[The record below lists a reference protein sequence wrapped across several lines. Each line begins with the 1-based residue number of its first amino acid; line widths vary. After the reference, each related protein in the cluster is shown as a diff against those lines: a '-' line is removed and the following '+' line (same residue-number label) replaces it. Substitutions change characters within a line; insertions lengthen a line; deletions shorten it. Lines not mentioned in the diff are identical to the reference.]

1 MPGATPDAGGAA
13 IQFAR
18 PGTWLGVPPGMPAA
32 NCRAAVLGIPFDC
45 GTHPHRIGARLGPS
59 AIREQSTNLRRYDPR
74 TNVDIVERLGLV
86 DCGDVP
92 VTPSLIKP
100 SFAAIEA
107 GVAAVI
113 KSNAVAVTMG
123 GDGAVTLPQMRA
135 LARRTPGLCTV
146 HIDAHTDAY
155 PIDGY
160 NTATSFRHA
169 AQEGLVDVARSF
181 HIGMRGP
188 TMVAGVYDFC
198 RDLGYNMITM
208 QALRESGFDRVAARV
223 LDTVADR
230 PVYLCFDM
238 DFFDP
243 SVAPGVCTPTW
254 GGCTAHEG
262 LGLLEALNPLDTRV
276 LDVNTVSPPHDSVGM
291 TAFLAATLMWTFLSG
306 LATKRGSSEST
317 DAVRSIAASAEDR
330 SARRSR
336 SSSR

>member
-18 PGTWLGVPPGMPAA
+18 PGTWLGVPPGMPSA

-86 DCGDVP
+86 DCGDVA
-92 VTPSLIKP
+92 VTPGLIDP

-107 GVAAVI
+107 GVAAVVGKNI
-113 KSNAVAVTMG
+113 VTVTMG
-123 GDGAVTLPQMRA
+123 GDGAVTLPQLRA
-135 LARRTPGLCTV
+135 LARHTPGLCTV
-146 HIDAHTDAY
+146 HVDAHTDAY

-160 NTATSFRHA
+160 NTATTFRHA
-169 AQEGLVDVARSF
+169 AQEGLVDAARSF

-188 TMVAGVYDFC
+188 TMVPGVYEFC
-198 RDLGYNMITM
+198 RKLGYNMITM
-208 QALRESGFDRVAARV
+208 QELRDSGFERVAAGV
-223 LDTVADR
+223 IETLGDR

-254 GGCTAHEG
+254 GGSTAHEG
-262 LGLLEALNPLDTRV
+262 LAFLEMLNRLDTRV

-291 TAFLAATLMWTFLSG
+291 TAFLAATVMWTFLSG
-306 LATKRGSSEST
+306 LASKR
-317 DAVRSIAASAEDR
+317 A
-330 SARRSR
+330 
-336 SSSR
+336 

>member
-1 MPGATPDAGGAA
+1 MTNAAVDVGARRVE
-13 IQFAR
+13 FLKS
-18 PGTWLGVPPGMPAA
+18 GTWLGAPSGELSG

-45 GTHPHRIGARLGPS
+45 GMHPHRIGARLGPS

-74 TNVDIVERLGLV
+74 TNVDVVERLALV
-86 DCGDVP
+86 DCGDVG
-92 VTPSLIKP
+92 VTPSLIEP

-107 GVAAVI
+107 AVAAVI
-113 KSNAVAVTMG
+113 GKGVVAVTMG
-123 GDGAVTLPQMRA
+123 GDGAVTLPQVRA
-135 LARRTPGLCTV
+135 LARRTPELCTV

-160 NTATSFRHA
+160 NTATSFRHI

-188 TMVAGVYDFC
+188 TMVPGVYEFC
-198 RDLGYNMITM
+198 RELGYNMLTM
-208 QALRESGFDRVAARV
+208 QELRETGFERVAARV
-223 LDTVADR
+223 IEAVGDR

-262 LGLLEALNPLDTRV
+262 LAFLEMLNPLDTRL
-276 LDVNTVSPPHDSVGM
+276 LDVNTVSPPHDSAGM

-306 LATKRGSSEST
+306 LAGKR
-317 DAVRSIAASAEDR
+317 A
-330 SARRSR
+330 
-336 SSSR
+336 

>member
-1 MPGATPDAGGAA
+1 MLSATVDDGATPVE
-13 IQFAR
+13 FLKS
-18 PGTWLGVPPGMPAA
+18 GTWLGVPWGMPSA

-74 TNVDIVERLGLV
+74 TNIDVVERLGLV
-86 DCGDVP
+86 DCGDVA
-92 VTPSLIKP
+92 VTPSVVDP

-107 GVAAVI
+107 ALDAVI
-113 KSNAVAVTMG
+113 AKNVVAVTMG

-181 HIGMRGP
+181 HIGVRGP
-188 TMVAGVYDFC
+188 TMVPGVYEFC
-198 RDLGYNMITM
+198 RELGYHVITM
-208 QALRESGFDRVAARV
+208 RELRETGFEHMAARV
-223 LDTVADR
+223 IETIGDR

-238 DFFDP
+238 DCFDP

-262 LGLLEALNPLDTRV
+262 LGFLEMLNSLDTRV
-276 LDVNTVSPPHDSVGM
+276 LDVNTVSPPHDSAGM

-306 LATKRGSSEST
+306 LANKR
-317 DAVRSIAASAEDR
+317 A
-330 SARRSR
+330 
-336 SSSR
+336 